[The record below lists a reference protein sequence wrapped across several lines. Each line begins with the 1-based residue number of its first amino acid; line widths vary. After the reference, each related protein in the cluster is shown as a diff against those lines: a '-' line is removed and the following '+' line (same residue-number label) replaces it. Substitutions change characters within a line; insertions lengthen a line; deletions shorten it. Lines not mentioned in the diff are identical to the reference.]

1 MDEATEACPRLSA
14 RCLFRPSG
22 CPQSALGPGL
32 CSLAEKGNSV
42 GQSWARPLTS
52 GTWVRTQDGR
62 GHSRCQLA
70 WRACSSMRPQDDPG
84 PRMTPGGGLRTAH
97 PWGRSLGG
105 RGSTEPPLPHSRWR
119 ARRIRPA
126 WSASSTSMAGPRS
139 ASRRRAKACWTS
151 SGPCRSSSSKRAT
164 TPSRCTAGER
174 PAGARRPRSPPWAL
188 SCPSLTRVHPQ
199 TYMNT

>member
-105 RGSTEPPLPHSRWR
+105 QGRAGAALSRPSPTAAGAPGGSGPRGPPVPLPRL
-119 ARRIRPA
+119 ARGRHPGGGQRH
-126 WSASSTSMAGPRS
+126 AGPHRGRAEAAAANGQPPHHGALQVS
-139 ASRRRAKACWTS
+139 APQ
-151 SGPCRSSSSKRAT
+151 GPGD
-164 TPSRCTAGER
+164 PGH
-174 PAGARRPRSPPWAL
+174 PPG
-188 SCPSLTRVHPQ
+188 P
-199 TYMNT
+199 